1 MPLSTLIF
9 DVDGTIA
16 ETERDGHR
24 VAFNQ
29 AFAAVGLDW
38 RWSVALYGKLLMVPG
53 GKERIAYY
61 WQQYQ
66 PQFKL
71 PSESSQAAAAWIA
84 GMHQRKTHYYRDR
97 ITQGLIP
104 LRPGVKRLMLEAR
117 AAGIR
122 LAIATTS
129 ALPNAMALI
138 EKSLD
143 PNWFEVIAAGD
154 IVPEKKPAPDIYNY
168 VLQQMQ
174 LAPEDCLVFEDSEPG
189 LKASNQAGL
198 RTVVTV
204 HNYTQT
210 QDFSTAQLVLDQLG
224 EPEQPMH
231 VLQGSVAGDEPCF
244 TLETARSLLG

>member
-1 MPLSTLIF
+1 MPLTALIF

-29 AFAAVGLDW
+29 AFAEAGLDW
-38 RWSVALYGKLLMVPG
+38 QWSVALYGKLLLVPG
-53 GKERIAYY
+53 GKERIEHY

-66 PQFKL
+66 PQFE
-71 PSESSQAAAAWIA
+71 PPAPAAAWIA
-84 GMHQRKTHYYRDR
+84 GLHQRKTLYYRDR

-104 LRPGVKRLMLEAR
+104 LRPGIKRLITEAR

-138 EKSLD
+138 ERSLEPD
-143 PNWFEVIAAGD
+143 WFEVIAAGD
-154 IVPEKKPAPDIYNY
+154 IVPQKKPAPDIYTY

-189 LKASNQAGL
+189 LIAAHQASL

-210 QDFSTAQLVLDQLG
+210 QDFSTAQLVLDHLG
-224 EPEQPMH
+224 EPEQPMQ
-231 VLQGSVAGDEPCF
+231 VLQGQAVDTPYF
-244 TLETARSLLG
+244 TLETARSLFA